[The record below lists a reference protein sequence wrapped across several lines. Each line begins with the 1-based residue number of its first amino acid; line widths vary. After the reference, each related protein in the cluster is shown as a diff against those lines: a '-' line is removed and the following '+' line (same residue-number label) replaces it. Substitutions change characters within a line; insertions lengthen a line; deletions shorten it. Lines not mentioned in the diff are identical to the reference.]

1 MGSRIATVATG
12 SKASWMLHPATLI
25 LIAANLIPLIGIL
38 AWDWDAFVLLVL
50 YWMETAVIGF
60 WTILRVA
67 TAPRASLGE
76 LKAEGAP
83 DGSGNTSP
91 IGLALFFILH
101 AGIFM
106 GVHFGFLW
114 ALFSGDWSARIRG
127 PLDFVTRLIVDTGL
141 WAPLLVLFIV
151 RGLIFF
157 WGLLGARLHAWL
169 RPQRQPAPV
178 ALVAPGSQV
187 GAVLGGFY
195 ARIIVMHLA
204 ILFGG
209 FLSFFG
215 SIVPLVILVAL
226 KTAVDVGM
234 YFVLDVGDAH
244 KTFNALLRQR
254 NRS

>member
-1 MGSRIATVATG
+1 MDSRVSTVTTG
-12 SKASWMLHPATLI
+12 TASRVLHPATLI
-25 LIAANLIPLIGIL
+25 LIAANLLPLAGVL
-38 AWDWDAFVLLVL
+38 LWGWDAFVLLVL
-50 YWMETAVIGF
+50 YWLETAVIGF
-60 WTILRVA
+60 WTIARVA
-67 TAPRASLGE
+67 TAPRGSLGE

-83 DGSGNTSP
+83 AGSGSTSP

-114 ALFSGDWSARIRG
+114 ALFAGDWAARIHR

-141 WAPLLVLFIV
+141 WGPLIVLFVV

-157 WGLLGARLHAWL
+157 WSLLGARLHAWL
-169 RPQRQPAPV
+169 RPQRKPAAAAP
-178 ALVAPGSQV
+178 AAPGSLV

-195 ARIIVMHLA
+195 ARIIVMHIA

-215 SIVPLVILVAL
+215 SIVPLIILIAL
-226 KTAVDVGM
+226 KTAADVGM
-234 YFVLDVGDAH
+234 QLVFDARDAE
-244 KTFNALLRQR
+244 KTFGALLRR
-254 NRS
+254 A

>member
-1 MGSRIATVATG
+1 MDRRISTVATNA
-12 SKASWMLHPATLI
+12 KAFWVLHPATLI
-25 LIAANLIPLIGIL
+25 LIAANLLPLAGVL
-38 AWDWDAFVLLVL
+38 LWGWDAFVLLVL
-50 YWMETAVIGF
+50 YWLETAVIGF
-60 WTILRVA
+60 WTLLRVA
-67 TAPRASLGE
+67 VAPRGSLGE

-83 DGSGNTSP
+83 AGSGNTSP
-91 IGLALFFILH
+91 IGLALFFVLH

-106 GVHFGFLW
+106 GVHLGFLW

-127 PLDFVTRLIVDTGL
+127 PFDFLTGLIVDTGL
-141 WAPLLVLFIV
+141 WVPLLVLFVV

-157 WGLLGARLHAWL
+157 WGLLGAPLHTWL
-169 RPQRQPAPV
+169 RPQRKPV
-178 ALVAPGSQV
+178 AAAPAAPGSQV

-209 FLSFFG
+209 FLSLFG

-234 YFVLDVGDAH
+234 SIVFDVGEAE
-244 KTFNALLRQR
+244 KTFRALLRQPV
-254 NRS
+254 RS